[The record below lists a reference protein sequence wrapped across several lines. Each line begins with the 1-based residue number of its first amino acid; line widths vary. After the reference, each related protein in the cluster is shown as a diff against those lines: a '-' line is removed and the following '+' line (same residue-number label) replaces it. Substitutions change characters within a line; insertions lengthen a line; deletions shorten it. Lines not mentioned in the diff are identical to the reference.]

1 MPIQISPHLYPLI
14 RRFFK
19 SDITSS
25 PESEM
30 ELVVFLMATSCLV
43 LNTTSML
50 LIRRF
55 IFSRPAGTR
64 TVGLII
70 TFSFLPLSVLQVV
83 ADINALSLLH
93 LQIMMTLFL
102 SGLILKALLGPLPFA
117 LIVFLIE
124 CERGAILI
132 AIGWYNASALLQFF
146 IIHNQR

>member
-1 MPIQISPHLYPLI
+1 MGGIIDGHLLFGPKYNI
-14 RRFFK
+14 YAVDK
-19 SDITSS
+19 KIH
-25 PESEM
+25 
-30 ELVVFLMATSCLV
+30 
-43 LNTTSML
+43 L
-50 LIRRF
+50 LKTCWSKNSWSTF
-55 IFSRPAGTR
+55 IFS
-64 TVGLII
+64 
-70 TFSFLPLSVLQVV
+70 FSPLFVLQVV